1 MKNLK
6 SIVGPFESNKKEIN
20 DFFQN
25 KFNML
30 LSEVKADHLSE
41 ELFND
46 LDQLNE
52 VSIILVN
59 FKSTPEELA
68 EIERR
73 SLIKRKAALRS
84 NFGLQK

>member
-6 SIVGPFESNKKEIN
+6 SIVGPFESNKNEMN

-30 LSEVKADHLSE
+30 LSEVKSDNLSE

-46 LDQLNE
+46 LNQLNE

-68 EIERR
+68 DIERR
-73 SLIKRKAALRS
+73 SRIKRKAI
-84 NFGLQK
+84 N